1 MPRRVIVVG
10 GGISGLATAY
20 YLSRDP
26 GVDVQLLEASER
38 LGGVIRTERHGGY
51 VLEGG
56 PDAIVR
62 TKIAAKA
69 LCVELGLEDQLIS
82 PLSGAARVY
91 MRRDGRLLPIPEGLG
106 LGAPSR
112 IMPVVRTQLLS
123 WRGKLRMFVEPFI
136 PRSTS
141 DAEESVAD
149 FLTRRLGSEAALRLV
164 GPLLEGVFSGRAQ
177 ELSLTAS
184 FPSLIEFEK
193 RYSSLLLGA
202 RAPGGMASLAQPSE
216 PWSKA
221 KAMAMAFGSLFKS
234 TSRGAPPSPF
244 LAFRDGLGVLVDR
257 IAAELGDRV
266 RTVAA
271 VREISRVGSDDEDDE
286 NEWAVTLESGET
298 LRADTVV
305 LAVPAHVAARLAP
318 SPQLRDLLGG
328 IRFSVVAPVYLG
340 FSAEAAPP
348 EATSSGILIPE
359 GEGRLLAVT
368 FISSKW
374 PGRAPDGSYLLR
386 AFVGGRSDGHLV
398 DSATDAELIA
408 LAREE
413 LEAMLGPLGE
423 PELARVF
430 RVRKGTPLPGMGYM
444 ETLRCIEEGFAAEP
458 GLEWVSAGFGGIGI
472 ADCVRRGKQVAE
484 SIAAAGSPARQP
496 GESGA

>member
-1 MPRRVIVVG
+1 MSDTRRVIVVG

-26 GVDVQLLEASER
+26 SVDVQVLEASDR
-38 LGGVIRTERHGGY
+38 LGGVIRTERQDGY

-62 TKIAAKA
+62 TKPAAKA
-69 LCVELGLEDQLIS
+69 LCAELGLGDELIP
-82 PLSGAARVY
+82 PLTGAKRVY
-91 MRRDGRLLPIPEGLG
+91 MCRGGHLLEIPEGLG

-112 IMPVVRTQLLS
+112 IMPVVRTKLLS
-123 WRGKLRMFVEPFI
+123 WRGKMRMFVEPFI

-202 RAPGGMASLAQPSE
+202 RAPGGMASLAKPAD
-216 PWSKA
+216 PWSKM
-221 KAMAMAFGSLFKS
+221 KAMSVAFASLFKS
-234 TSRGAPPSPF
+234 SSRGAPPSPF
-244 LAFRDGLGVLVDR
+244 LAFRDGLGVLVKR
-257 IAAELGDRV
+257 LAEELGTRV
-266 RTVAA
+266 RMQSS
-271 VREISRVGSDDEDDE
+271 VREISRVGGGTPGEGS
-286 NEWAVTLESGET
+286 EWTLTLESGEQ
-298 LRADTVV
+298 LKANDVV
-305 LAVPAHVAARLAP
+305 LAVPAHVATRLVPNAE
-318 SPQLRDLLGG
+318 LRDLLGG
-328 IRFSVVAPVYLG
+328 IRHSVVAPVYLG
-340 FSAEAAPP
+340 FPAEAAPP
-348 EATSSGILIPE
+348 EAAASGILVPE

-374 PGRAPDGSYLLR
+374 PGRAPEGSYLLR
-386 AFVGGRSDGHLV
+386 AFIGGRGDGDLVRDGSDEEII
-398 DSATDAELIA
+398 TIA
-408 LAREE
+408 RAE

-430 RVRKGTPLPGMGYM
+430 RVRKGTPLPGMGYI
-444 ETLRCIEEGFAAEP
+444 ETLRRIEEGFAAEP
-458 GLEWVSAGFGGIGI
+458 GLEWVAAGFGGIGI
-472 ADCVRRGKQVAE
+472 ADCVRRAKQVADKLT
-484 SIAAAGSPARQP
+484 AC
-496 GESGA
+496 